1 MIAEARYVFDANV
14 IVSALLFEQ
23 SVPGQAFYAAVNHG
37 HILLSQPAFRE
48 LADVLSREKFD
59 RYMRFDERERFLVA
73 FVYAA
78 EWVEV
83 DQTVRACRDPRD
95 DKYLE
100 LAAYSNA
107 SCIVSGDED
116 LLALHPFRGIGILTP
131 SQFLRFIEG

>member
-23 SVPGQAFYAAVNHG
+23 SVPGQAFYAAIDRG
-37 HILLSQPAFRE
+37 RILLSQPALRE

-73 FVYAA
+73 FAYTAA
-78 EWVEV
+78 WVEI
-83 DQTVRACRDPRD
+83 DQTVRECRDPRD

-100 LAAYSNA
+100 LATCGNA